1 MARPDGPTPVTTALP
16 APPDATGAPAP
27 AEALGLLAD
36 VLSAPDLAAA
46 AHGLVAHLARALSAT
61 RVSLGLCQ
69 AQGPRLLAVSGLD
82 HVDAQSDL
90 SRLMLGAL
98 SEAIEQGVALTVPG
112 LDADNTLHIR
122 IELQALQQR
131 VGGAAAVLPLADAG
145 WPGQPLGAVVLER
158 HDGPPITAAE
168 LQWLAHALALAAPA
182 LALLQRAE
190 ESAHRRLLRGAQ
202 AAWHRLQ
209 APDQRARRRLWQGG
223 AALLAFGALVPL
235 THEVGGTARLE
246 GAEQRVLAAP
256 TDGFIKAAPVRPGD
270 RVAAGAVLLE
280 LTERDLQ
287 LERERWASQL
297 AQHENAFAAAMA
309 RNDRTQAAVSSA
321 KVDEAQAQLSLVDEQ
336 LQRSRLLAPFAGVVI
351 QGDWSQQI
359 GAPVRQGDTL
369 VTLAASQGYRVM
381 VEVDEI
387 DINRVQAGQRGT
399 LLLSALPWGGRD
411 VVVERITPLAKAVD
425 GRNVFEVQARLT
437 EAGVEADPDL
447 RPGLQGR
454 ARLAVGHLPLLWAWT
469 RPWLDRARLAL
480 WSLGA

>member
-1 MARPDGPTPVTTALP
+1 
-16 APPDATGAPAP
+16 
-27 AEALGLLAD
+27 
-36 VLSAPDLAAA
+36 
-46 AHGLVAHLARALSAT
+46 
-61 RVSLGLCQ
+61 VSLGLWQ
-69 AQGPRLLAVSGLD
+69 HQTLSLLAVSGLD
-82 HVDAQSDL
+82 SVDSQSEL
-90 SRLMLGAL
+90 SRLTLGAL
-98 SEAIEQGVALTVPG
+98 NEALEQGTALAEPA
-112 LDADNTLHIR
+112 LDAADHGPIR
-122 IELQALQQR
+122 LELLALQQR
-131 VGGAAAVLPLADAG
+131 VGGALAVLPLADAAQ
-145 WPGQPLGAVVLER
+145 PGQPLGAVALER
-158 HDGPPITAAE
+158 HDGRPFTAAE
-168 LQWLAHALALAAPA
+168 LQWLSHALALAAPA

-190 ESAHRRLLRGAQ
+190 EPAHRRLLRSAQ
-202 AAWHRLQ
+202 AAWHGLQ
-209 APDQRARRRLWQGG
+209 APGQQHRRRLWQAG

-235 THEVGGTARLE
+235 THEVGGSARLE

-270 RVAAGAVLLE
+270 RVQAGAVLLE

-369 VTLAASQGYRVM
+369 ITLAASQGYRVM

-387 DINRVQAGQRGT
+387 DIARVQPGQAGT

-425 GRNVFEVQARLT
+425 GRNVFEVQARLS
-437 EAGVEADPDL
+437 EAGVEADPEL

-454 ARLAVGHLPLLWAWT
+454 ARLAVGRMPLLWAWA

>member
-1 MARPDGPTPVTTALP
+1 MTTAP
-16 APPDATGAPAP
+16 TAHQEATSAPAP
-27 AEALGLLAD
+27 ADALALLAE
-36 VLSAPDLAAA
+36 VLSAPELAMA
-46 AHGLVAHLARALSAT
+46 AHSLVARLASATGST
-61 RVSLGLCQ
+61 RVSLALWQGQ
-69 AQGPRLLAVSGLD
+69 ALHLLAVSGLD
-82 HVDAQSDL
+82 SVDPQSDL
-90 SRLMLGAL
+90 SRLTLGAL
-98 SEAIEQGVALTVPG
+98 SEAVEQGVALTEPTRDG
-112 LDADNTLHIR
+112 TDALHIR
-122 IELQALQQR
+122 LELQALQQR
-131 VGGAAAVLPLADAG
+131 VGGAVAVLPLADAAQ
-145 WPGQPLGAVVLER
+145 PGQALGALALER
-158 HDGPPITAAE
+158 QAGQPFSGAE
-168 LQWLAHALALAAPA
+168 LEWLAHALALAAPA

-190 ESAHRRLLRGAQ
+190 APAHQRLMRSAQ

-209 APDQRARRRLWQGG
+209 EPGQHHRRRLWQLGG
-223 AALLAFGALVPL
+223 ALLAFLALVPL

-336 LQRSRLLAPFAGVVI
+336 LLRSRLLAPFAGVVI

-387 DINRVQAGQRGT
+387 DIARVQPGQTGT
-399 LLLSALPWGGRD
+399 LLLSALPWGGHD
-411 VVVERITPLAKAVD
+411 VLVERITPLAKAVD

-454 ARLAVGHLPLLWAWT
+454 ARLAVGRLPLLWAWA